1 MVESYLNSGRPCVR
15 CICAEQVYPILHG
28 SSHRISHVRNRGL
41 ALRVERVTM
50 AQYQSS
56 PVRKSGSELY

>member
-1 MVESYLNSGRPCVR
+1 MVESCLIS
-15 CICAEQVYPILHG
+15 AILAAGAFARSKFTG
-28 SSHRISHVRNRGL
+28 SCTVHRTESRTSIIEGL

-56 PVRKSGSELY
+56 PVRESGSEPY